1 VIQITGSWFFIVMAA
16 PCSPLVFRLDPRI
29 AEAIDANTGR
39 VAGVEGGRDR
49 LDPWWTARRAGR
61 ALRSDV

>member
-1 VIQITGSWFFIVMAA
+1 MAA